1 MNDTNSTAAAK
12 PDFAERSPFEY
23 PDGLFIADVPGM
35 GGAAGF
41 YWFWDEA
48 QALDYLR
55 HDLLQPYGLEPGE
68 LASASEA
75 IADMLNGLKA
85 QRLKSINLVTLNRML
100 EGLCEVRWAG
110 SFDDLRS
117 GNDTFER
124 EVQADYRENIFGDE
138 RGFAETDSDDFAH
151 HLTHYCSW
159 A

>member
-1 MNDTNSTAAAK
+1 MDNSTTTEAK

-55 HDLLQPYGLEPGE
+55 HDLLQPYELEPDE

-75 IADMLNGLKA
+75 IADMLDGLKA
-85 QRLKSINLVTLNRML
+85 QRLKSINLVTLNRIL
-100 EGLCEVRWAG
+100 EGLC
-110 SFDDLRS
+110 
-117 GNDTFER
+117 
-124 EVQADYRENIFGDE
+124 
-138 RGFAETDSDDFAH
+138 
-151 HLTHYCSW
+151 
-159 A
+159 

>member
-1 MNDTNSTAAAK
+1 MDNTSTAT
-12 PDFAERSPFEY
+12 PELDFAERSPFEY
-23 PDGLFIADVPGM
+23 PDGLFIADAPGM

-41 YWFWDEA
+41 YWFRDEA
-48 QALDYLR
+48 EALDHLR
-55 HDLLQPYGLEPGE
+55 HDLLKPYGLGPDD

-75 IADMLNGLKA
+75 ITEMLDRRKV

-110 SFDDLRS
+110 SLDDLRI
-117 GNDTFER
+117 GNDAFEL

-138 RGFAETDSDDFAH
+138 RGFSESDLDDFAH

-159 A
+159 D

>member
-1 MNDTNSTAAAK
+1 MNDTSTTAAK

-41 YWFWDEA
+41 YWFRDEA
-48 QALDYLR
+48 GALDYLR
-55 HDLLQPYGLEPGE
+55 RDLLQPYGLEADE

-75 IADMLNGLKA
+75 ISDMLDGLEA
-85 QRLKSINLVTLNRML
+85 RRLKSINLTTLNQML
-100 EGLCEVRWAG
+100 EGLCEVRWTG
-110 SFDDLRS
+110 SLDNLRTGDDA
-117 GNDTFER
+117 FEL

-138 RGFAETDSDDFAH
+138 RGFAESDLDDFAH

-159 A
+159 T